1 MQNLVIGVLAHA
13 DAGKTTRCEALLYRS
28 GAIRTLGRVDHRN
41 AHLDTEVLERE
52 RGITIF
58 SHQAR
63 FSLPGDISVDLL
75 DTPGHADFS
84 AEAERTLSVLDAAV
98 LVISAASGVQAH
110 TETLWAL
117 LARYNVPVFI
127 FVTKNDIAFRTK
139 DELLRDLSSL
149 SEKCVDFSL
158 SGDDLYEACALNDE
172 AALENYIEK
181 GSLSDEDIKSLI
193 KKRSVFPCFFGS
205 GLRLQGIDEFLEGL
219 GRYAPGNL
227 YPAAFSASVF
237 KILHDPS
244 FGRLSFMK
252 ITGGSLK
259 VRSLISYFP
268 KDGSSWISEKVSAIR
283 RFSGTSSEAAEEVSA
298 GAVVAVAGLSKT
310 FPGQMLGEGASF
322 SAPVLEPLMSFR
334 MLPPKDTDPHILMQK
349 LTELAEEDPLLSPSW
364 DSSLGEIHIK
374 LMGPI
379 QKEVLISL
387 LKDRFGADVEID
399 SPRILY
405 KETISGPVEG
415 IGHFEPLRHYAEV
428 HLALEPLPRDSGIV
442 ITSSCSEDLLDR
454 NYQRLILSV
463 LAEKEHRG
471 VLTGSPLTDVKI
483 TLLAG
488 RAHVKHTEGGDFRE
502 AALRAVR
509 QGLMQANS
517 VLLEPQYCFKLTVP
531 SEQIG
536 RAISDIRLMKG
547 SFEGPASDGAFSSI
561 EGKVGVEALGDYSL
575 ELAAWSKG
583 RGKLSCTPSG
593 FDVCKNGEE
602 VIASIGYDPDR
613 DTENPSGSI
622 FCSHG
627 AGTFVPWNEV
637 PKYMHLDTGYGKVQ
651 VKDDFPRIYRRNFD
665 LDDKELE
672 EIMQR
677 EFGPIKRRQY
687 AEVSEAPSEAPD
699 LFRRSR
705 QRLII
710 DGYNLIFSWPEL
722 TELALSDMDLARSR
736 LLDMLENFS
745 GFTKSSIILVFDG
758 YRLKGSQGEKEERNG
773 VNIVYTKESETADA
787 YIESLASG
795 IGKNEEVTV
804 VTSDNLI
811 RVSAMRSGVLRMSS
825 ESFRAEVETVQKQIE
840 AAIAEINMKG

>member
-1 MQNLVIGVLAHA
+1 
-13 DAGKTTRCEALLYRS
+13 
-28 GAIRTLGRVDHRN
+28 
-41 AHLDTEVLERE
+41 
-52 RGITIF
+52 
-58 SHQAR
+58 
-63 FSLPGDISVDLL
+63 
-75 DTPGHADFS
+75 
-84 AEAERTLSVLDAAV
+84 
-98 LVISAASGVQAH
+98 
-110 TETLWAL
+110 
-117 LARYNVPVFI
+117 
-127 FVTKNDIAFRTK
+127 
-139 DELLRDLSSL
+139 
-149 SEKCVDFSL
+149 
-158 SGDDLYEACALNDE
+158 
-172 AALENYIEK
+172 
-181 GSLSDEDIKSLI
+181 
-193 KKRSVFPCFFGS
+193 
-205 GLRLQGIDEFLEGL
+205 
-219 GRYAPGNL
+219 
-227 YPAAFSASVF
+227 
-237 KILHDPS
+237 
-244 FGRLSFMK
+244 
-252 ITGGSLK
+252 
-259 VRSLISYFP
+259 
-268 KDGSSWISEKVSAIR
+268 
-283 RFSGTSSEAAEEVSA
+283 
-298 GAVVAVAGLSKT
+298 
-310 FPGQMLGEGASF
+310 
-322 SAPVLEPLMSFR
+322 
-334 MLPPKDTDPHILMQK
+334 
-349 LTELAEEDPLLSPSW
+349 
-364 DSSLGEIHIK
+364 
-374 LMGPI
+374 
-379 QKEVLISL
+379 
-387 LKDRFGADVEID
+387 
-399 SPRILY
+399 
-405 KETISGPVEG
+405 
-415 IGHFEPLRHYAEV
+415 
-428 HLALEPLPRDSGIV
+428 
-442 ITSSCSEDLLDR
+442 
-454 NYQRLILSV
+454 
-463 LAEKEHRG
+463 
-471 VLTGSPLTDVKI
+471 
-483 TLLAG
+483 
-488 RAHVKHTEGGDFRE
+488 
-502 AALRAVR
+502 
-509 QGLMQANS
+509 MQAKS

-722 TELALSDMDLARSR
+722 KELALSDMDLARSR